1 MRRGPLS
8 ATPYCYLLV
17 ELPDVLPLPIE
28 PELEPVLGV
37 VVLGDVVLG
46 DVLDEPLEEPLMPEP
61 VLVPPLELELEPLL
75 KCASHSAREIWP
87 SLLVSTDEKLGCE
100 LLLPELELGE
110 VVLDDEPPAAPVDDL
125 LLDDEPADELPVD
138 ELPLADGEA
147 EDGLDEEDEESA
159 AAAARER
166 AKSAAAVVTVTV
178 LIIGVVLCGLRM
190 PPIPRKLRA
199 ASSLVQRHD

>member
-1 MRRGPLS
+1 M
-8 ATPYCYLLV
+8 LV

-110 VVLDDEPPAAPVDDL
+110 VVLDDEPPAAPVDD
-125 LLDDEPADELPVD
+125 EPVDELPVD
-138 ELPLADGEA
+138 ELPLADGEDL
-147 EDGLDEEDEESA
+147 DGLDEEDEESA
-159 AAAARER
+159 AAAARDR